1 MNELRRRIINQGGF
15 VASIAAIG
23 FPFTA
28 ISEWPEK
35 AFTANSMEDALNSLI
50 GTTESVEG
58 DIVIKAPTIAEN
70 GAVVPISVTS
80 NIPETQSISVVVVD
94 NPQPLIA
101 SFDLTESAPYVSTR
115 IKMAKTSKV
124 VALVNAKGKFYNTA
138 AEIKVTIGGC
148 GG

>member
-1 MNELRRRIINQGGF
+1 MNELRRKVINQGGF
-15 VASIAAIG
+15 VAAIAAIG

-28 ISEWPEK
+28 LSEWSEK
-35 AFTANSMEDALNSLI
+35 AFSANSMEDALNALI

-70 GAVVPISVTS
+70 GAVVPITVTS
-80 NIPETQSISVVVVD
+80 NIQNTESISVVVVD

-124 VALVNAKGKFYNTA
+124 IALVSADGNFYNTS

>member
-1 MNELRRRIINQGGF
+1 MNELRRKILNQGGF
-15 VASIAAIG
+15 VAAIAAIG

-28 ISEWPEK
+28 LSEWPEK
-35 AFTANSMEDALNSLI
+35 AFTANSMEDALNALI
-50 GTTESVEG
+50 GTTESAEG

-70 GAVVPISVTS
+70 GAVVPITVTS
-80 NIPETQSISVVVVD
+80 NIQGTESISVVVIE

-101 SFDLTESAPYVSTR
+101 SFDLIDSAPYVSTR
-115 IKMAKTSKV
+115 IKMAKTSNV
-124 VALVNAKGKFYNTA
+124 VAIVSADGKFYNST